1 MADIYTKKLFRRG
14 SPASPLCLRLF
25 HSEVSNQAEH
35 FSSSVTII
43 CLKHMT
49 ETKAHYLVNGFL
61 IRDVK
66 VSLKKAKLEK
76 SYLGEKNELDQRSTF
91 IRVTICFDLEE
102 SKAVSNKYTVYLLS
116 LSPQWRRQTEHN
128 EKRNGLSTLLHSF
141 NWNHTEGV
149 EWGKR

>member
-1 MADIYTKKLFRRG
+1 MADIYIKKLFRRE

-25 HSEVSNQAEH
+25 QSEVSNQAEH
-35 FSSSVTII
+35 FSSSVSII

-76 SYLGEKNELDQRSTF
+76 SYLGEKNELDQRSTL
-91 IRVTICFDLEE
+91 IRV
-102 SKAVSNKYTVYLLS
+102 SNNMLWGL
-116 LSPQWRRQTEHN
+116 PWWRS
-128 EKRNGLSTLLHSF
+128 G
-141 NWNHTEGV
+141 
-149 EWGKR
+149 